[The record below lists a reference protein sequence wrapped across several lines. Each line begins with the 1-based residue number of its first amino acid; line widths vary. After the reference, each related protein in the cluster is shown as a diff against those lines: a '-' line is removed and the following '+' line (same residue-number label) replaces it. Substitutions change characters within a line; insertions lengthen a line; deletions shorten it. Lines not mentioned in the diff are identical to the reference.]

1 MGMGP
6 AEPVRRDKFHAPMPP
21 LTPPL
26 PLPFALPFAPR
37 RLVIGAN
44 AHAELKAFIS
54 GRRPEVEIRGAKF
67 AEVPAADLE
76 WADSYMGFKRPPSSA
91 SAGKMGA
98 VRWVH
103 CTGAGVDSW
112 VAAPELDRSVL
123 LTRTPESFGPM
134 IAEWTVSRMLAFQ
147 QRLLEVARAQSE
159 KRWAHREV
167 KPVAGTRALLV
178 GTGDVGTAVATQLT
192 ALGVVVTGVSRS
204 GKSSSPAFR
213 AVHTVDKLADLV
225 GDADWMV
232 VTLPITAAT
241 TGLINRAILSRC
253 KGAVLLNAGRGQV
266 IEEAALPEALDK
278 GWLRGAALDVF
289 EVEPLPESSPLWSDP
304 RVMVSPHISGPT
316 TIAGAGEGFLEC
328 LAELEAGRTPKWAVD
343 RERGY

>member
-1 MGMGP
+1 VNILLAVTGI
-6 AEPVRRDKFHAPMPP
+6 
-21 LTPPL
+21 
-26 PLPFALPFAPR
+26 PLPFSPR

-44 AHAELKAFIS
+44 AHAELKAFI
-54 GRRPEVEIRGAKF
+54 GERRPDIEIRGAKF
-67 AEVPAADLE
+67 TDVPAADLE
-76 WADSYMGFKRPPSSA
+76 WGDAYIGFKRPPSAADAAAA
-91 SAGKMGA
+91 SGMIGSMGSI
-98 VRWVH
+98 RWVH

-112 VAAPELDRSVL
+112 LAPVELDRSVL

-134 IAEWTVSRMLAFQ
+134 IAEWAVSRMLAFQ
-147 QRLLEVARAQSE
+147 QGLLDVARAQSE

-178 GTGDVGTAVATQLT
+178 GTGDVGTAVATQLA

-204 GKSSSPAFR
+204 GKSPSAAFR

-225 GDADWMV
+225 GDADWIV

-266 IEEAALPEALDK
+266 VEESALPEALDK

-289 EVEPLPESSPLWSDP
+289 EVEPLPESSPLWNDP

-328 LAELEAGRTPKWAVD
+328 VAELEAGRTPKWAVD